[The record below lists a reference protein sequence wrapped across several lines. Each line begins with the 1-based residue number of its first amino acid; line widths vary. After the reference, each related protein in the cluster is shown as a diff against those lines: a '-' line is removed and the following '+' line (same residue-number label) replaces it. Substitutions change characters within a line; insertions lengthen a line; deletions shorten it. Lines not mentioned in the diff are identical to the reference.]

1 MNEWTI
7 GLLSA
12 VVSILLTLTVT
23 TIFNYFVGLPKKMRT
38 EKEQARKEKDQLMR
52 DNERRDTRI
61 AALEEQVNAL
71 PGYRQHSIE
80 VQESL
85 RASDN
90 AIIEMCSQISASVI
104 ENRQEVIE
112 RLKQLEEREKNALRA
127 KILDEYRLYT
137 DESKNPQAAW
147 SEMEAHSFFELVKD
161 YEKLGGNDFIHSVVM
176 PAMYEL
182 EIIPMSDRARLK
194 ELYNSRKI

>member
-12 VVSILLTLTVT
+12 VVSIILTLTVT

-52 DNERRDTRI
+52 DNERRDARI

-71 PGYRQHSIE
+71 PSYRQRSIE

-85 RASDN
+85 RAADQ
-90 AIIEMCSQISASVI
+90 AIIGMCSEISASVV
-104 ENRQEVIE
+104 ENRREVIE

-176 PAMYEL
+176 PAMHEL
-182 EIIPMSDRARLK
+182 EIVPMSDRVRLK
-194 ELYNSRKI
+194 DLYNSRKI

>member
-12 VVSILLTLTVT
+12 VVSIILTLTVT

-52 DNERRDTRI
+52 DNERRDARI

-71 PGYRQHSIE
+71 PSYRQHSIE

-85 RASDN
+85 RAADR
-90 AIIEMCSQISASVI
+90 AIIEMCSEISASVI
-104 ENRQEVIE
+104 ENRREVVE

-176 PAMYEL
+176 PAMHEL
-182 EIIPMSDRARLK
+182 EIVPMSDRVRLK
-194 ELYNSRKI
+194 DLYNSRKI

>member
-1 MNEWTI
+1 
-7 GLLSA
+7 
-12 VVSILLTLTVT
+12 
-23 TIFNYFVGLPKKMRT
+23 
-38 EKEQARKEKDQLMR
+38 MR
-52 DNERRDTRI
+52 DNERRDARI

-71 PGYRQHSIE
+71 PSYRQHSIE

-85 RASDN
+85 RASDK
-90 AIIEMCSQISASVI
+90 AIIEMCSEISASVI
-104 ENRQEVIE
+104 ENRREVIE
-112 RLKQLEEREKNALRA
+112 RLRQLEEREKNALRA

-161 YEKLGGNDFIHSVVM
+161 YEKLGGNDFVHSVVM

-182 EIIPMSDRARLK
+182 EIIPMSDLVRLK

>member
-12 VVSILLTLTVT
+12 VVSIILTLTVT

-52 DNERRDTRI
+52 DNERRDARI

-71 PGYRQHSIE
+71 PSYRQHSIE

-85 RASDN
+85 RASDK
-90 AIIEMCSQISASVI
+90 AIIEMCSEISASVI
-104 ENRQEVIE
+104 ENRREVIE
-112 RLKQLEEREKNALRA
+112 RLRQLEEREKNALRA

-161 YEKLGGNDFIHSVVM
+161 YEKLGGNDFVHSVVM

-182 EIIPMSDRARLK
+182 EIIPMSDRVRLK

>member
-12 VVSILLTLTVT
+12 VVSIILTLTVT

-52 DNERRDTRI
+52 DNERRDARI

-71 PGYRQHSIE
+71 PSYRQHSIE

-85 RASDN
+85 RASDK
-90 AIIEMCSQISASVI
+90 AIIEMCSEISASVV
-104 ENRQEVIE
+104 ENRREVIE
-112 RLKQLEEREKNALRA
+112 LTYFSASLA
-127 KILDEYRLYT
+127 
-137 DESKNPQAAW
+137 
-147 SEMEAHSFFELVKD
+147 
-161 YEKLGGNDFIHSVVM
+161 
-176 PAMYEL
+176 
-182 EIIPMSDRARLK
+182 
-194 ELYNSRKI
+194 